1 MEQDAVRFKLRMG
14 AERSVCKGAAPQ
26 REDTMS
32 LRSVNFVESLSDV
45 AANERP
51 IVTPL

>member
-1 MEQDAVRFKLRMG
+1 MMQDPARFKLRMG
-14 AERSVCKGAAPQ
+14 AKGSVFTGVAPSL
-26 REDTMS
+26 EDTMS